1 MGTGLLCKT
10 DFLQAAELNEGMQGL
25 IKEIGLTTALV
36 SMGQQAYQPINFCID
51 KKQPLQKMDVCHVQK
66 SRTESRRIELKGN
79 N

>member
-36 SMGQQAYQPINFCID
+36 SMG
-51 KKQPLQKMDVCHVQK
+51 
-66 SRTESRRIELKGN
+66 
-79 N
+79 